1 MRSGE
6 TLQSYANMY
15 WELYNKIGG
24 RNKQVA
30 TNNFRLGLPQESELR
45 DSLTMRPLE
54 NMHQLMRRIEEY
66 KRLDDDRLQGKG
78 KVPASSQY
86 NEDYRLERFQQRT
99 RREPRVSSVDLVQR
113 TKGVNVTFKEPIYKI
128 LERIKNEPY
137 FLWLGKMG
145 KDLARKN
152 QSLYYTYHRE
162 KGHTNKQCRVLKD
175 HLEQLI
181 KARHLKEFVVGQGGG
196 SIG

>member
-54 NMHQLMRRIEEY
+54 NMH
-66 KRLDDDRLQGKG
+66 
-78 KVPASSQY
+78 
-86 NEDYRLERFQQRT
+86 
-99 RREPRVSSVDLVQR
+99 
-113 TKGVNVTFKEPIYKI
+113 
-128 LERIKNEPY
+128 
-137 FLWLGKMG
+137 
-145 KDLARKN
+145 
-152 QSLYYTYHRE
+152 
-162 KGHTNKQCRVLKD
+162 
-175 HLEQLI
+175 
-181 KARHLKEFVVGQGGG
+181 
-196 SIG
+196 